1 MFYSF
6 QQLLWSLD
14 TTARALRNLRR
25 GELMPVIYWIWKN
38 KRWTLIIVLLIYGF
52 FQTWQSNSLAGDLNK
67 AKADCKTKVQQEVD
81 KAVKP
86 YQVAITNAKEQKAIT
101 EKAWSDKYIEVE
113 QNAIK
118 KIQDANAAARSADL
132 AASGLS
138 KQLSEANKRLST
150 APRQTIIEYTIT
162 NSELLEACTAEYR
175 SMAEKADGHAIDVE
189 RLSEIWPR

>member
-1 MFYSF
+1 MP
-6 QQLLWSLD
+6 LL
-14 TTARALRNLRR
+14 
-25 GELMPVIYWIWKN
+25 YWIWNN
-38 KRWTLIIVLLIYGF
+38 KRWSLIIVLLIYAV
-52 FQTWQSNSLAGDLNK
+52 FQTWQSNSLAGDLSK
-67 AKADCKTKVQQEVD
+67 VKADCKTKVQHEVD

-86 YQVAITNAKEQKAIT
+86 YQDAITNAKEQKAIT

-162 NSELLEACTAEYR
+162 NSELLEVCTAEYR

-189 RLSEIWPR
+189 RLSGTWPNNEPLK

>member
-1 MFYSF
+1 MSF
-6 QQLLWSLD
+6 LLL
-14 TTARALRNLRR
+14 
-25 GELMPVIYWIWKN
+25 IWNN
-38 KRWTLIIVLLIYGF
+38 KRWTLIIVLLIYAV
-52 FQTWQSNSLAGDLNK
+52 FQTWQSNSLTGDLNK
-67 AKADCKTKVQQEVD
+67 AEANCDVRVAE
-81 KAVKP
+81 AIAP
-86 YQVAITNAKEQKAIT
+86 YETAITKAKEQKAIT

-150 APRQTIIEYTIT
+150 APRETIIEYTIT

-189 RLSEIWPR
+189 RLSEAWPE

>member
-1 MFYSF
+1 
-6 QQLLWSLD
+6 
-14 TTARALRNLRR
+14 
-25 GELMPVIYWIWKN
+25 MPLIYWIWNN
-38 KRWTLIIVLLIYGF
+38 KRWTLIIVLLIYAM

-86 YQVAITNAKEQKAIT
+86 YQDAITNAKEQKAIT
-101 EKAWSDKYIEVE
+101 ERAWSDKYIEVE

-118 KIQDANAAARSADL
+118 KIQAANAAARSADL

-175 SMAEKADGHAIDVE
+175 TMAEKADGHAIDVE
-189 RLSEIWPR
+189 RLSGTWPE

>member
-1 MFYSF
+1 MPI
-6 QQLLWSLD
+6 LIVLWKFK
-14 TTARALRNLRR
+14 
-25 GELMPVIYWIWKN
+25 YWIVIAI
-38 KRWTLIIVLLIYGF
+38 LSSVYLC
-52 FQTWQSNSLAGDLNK
+52 QLAYTNHLSGKLKEVETACDVRVEK
-67 AKADCKTKVQQEVD
+67 AI
-81 KAVKP
+81 KP
-86 YQVAITNAKEQKAIT
+86 YEDAIDRAQE
-101 EKAWSDKYIEVE
+101 EKATIMQTWSDKYIQVE

-150 APRQTIIEYTIT
+150 ASHQTIVEYTIT

-189 RLSEIWPR
+189 RLSKVWPEGKALK

>member
-1 MFYSF
+1 MPL
-6 QQLLWSLD
+6 LLW
-14 TTARALRNLRR
+14 
-25 GELMPVIYWIWKN
+25 IWNN
-38 KRWTLIIVLLIYGF
+38 KRWTLIFVLLIYGL
-52 FQTWQSNSLAGDLNK
+52 FQTWQSNSLAGDLSK

-81 KAVKP
+81 KAIKP

-138 KQLSEANKRLST
+138 KQLSEANKRLSS

-175 SMAEKADGHAIDVE
+175 SVAEKADGHAIDVE
-189 RLSEIWPR
+189 RLRETWPE

>member
-1 MFYSF
+1 MPI
-6 QQLLWSLD
+6 LLL
-14 TTARALRNLRR
+14 
-25 GELMPVIYWIWKN
+25 IWNN
-38 KRWTLIIVLLIYGF
+38 KRWTLITVLLIYAV

-67 AKADCKTKVQQEVD
+67 AKGDCKTKVQHEVD

-86 YQVAITNAKEQKAIT
+86 YQDAITNAKEQKAVT

-162 NSELLEACTAEYR
+162 NSELLEVCTAEYR

-189 RLSEIWPR
+189 RLSGTWPE

>member
-1 MFYSF
+1 MPI
-6 QQLLWSLD
+6 LLL
-14 TTARALRNLRR
+14 
-25 GELMPVIYWIWKN
+25 IWNN

-52 FQTWQSNSLAGDLNK
+52 LQTWQSNSLAGDLSK

-138 KQLSEANKRLST
+138 KQLSEAIKRLST

-162 NSELLEACTAEYR
+162 NSELLEACTEEYR
-175 SMAEKADGHAIDVE
+175 GVAEKADGHAIDVE
-189 RLSEIWPR
+189 RLSGTWPE

>member
-1 MFYSF
+1 MP
-6 QQLLWSLD
+6 LLL
-14 TTARALRNLRR
+14 L
-25 GELMPVIYWIWKN
+25 IWNN
-38 KRWTLIIVLLIYGF
+38 KRWTLILVLLIYAV

-67 AKADCKTKVQQEVD
+67 AKVECKNKIQQEVD

-86 YQVAITNAKEQKAIT
+86 YQDAITKAKEQKAIT

-150 APRQTIIEYTIT
+150 APHQTIIEYTIT

-189 RLSEIWPR
+189 RLSEVWPE

>member
-1 MFYSF
+1 MPF
-6 QQLLWSLD
+6 LL
-14 TTARALRNLRR
+14 
-25 GELMPVIYWIWKN
+25 VIWKN
-38 KRWTLIIVLLIYGF
+38 KRWTLIIVLLLCLLL
-52 FQTWQSNSLAGDLNK
+52 QTWQVNSLGGDLRDAETACDAQV
-67 AKADCKTKVQQEVD
+67 AKAI
-81 KAVKP
+81 KP
-86 YQVAITNAKEQKAIT
+86 YQDSIVKAREQKAIT

-150 APRQTIIEYTIT
+150 APKETIIEYTIT

-175 SMAEKADGHAIDVE
+175 GMAEKADGHAIDVE
-189 RLSEIWPR
+189 RLNNAWPE

>member
-1 MFYSF
+1 MPF
-6 QQLLWSLD
+6 LLL
-14 TTARALRNLRR
+14 
-25 GELMPVIYWIWKN
+25 IWNN
-38 KRWTLIIVLLIYGF
+38 KRWTLILVLLIYGF

-67 AKADCKTKVQQEVD
+67 AEVDCKTKVQQEVD

-86 YQVAITNAKEQKAIT
+86 YQDAITNAKEQKAIT

-138 KQLSEANKRLST
+138 KQLSEANKRLSA

-162 NSELLEACTAEYR
+162 NGELLEACTAEYR
-175 SMAEKADGHAIDVE
+175 SMAEKADGHSIDVE
-189 RLSEIWPR
+189 RLSEVWPE

>member
-1 MFYSF
+1 MSSVG
-6 QQLLWSLD
+6 SLSMSYAESACD
-14 TTARALRNLRR
+14 AR
-25 GELMPVIYWIWKN
+25 V
-38 KRWTLIIVLLIYGF
+38 
-52 FQTWQSNSLAGDLNK
+52 
-67 AKADCKTKVQQEVD
+67 AKAI
-81 KAVKP
+81 KP
-86 YQVAITNAKEQKAIT
+86 YRDSIVKAKEQKAIT

-150 APRQTIIEYTIT
+150 APKETIIEYTVT
-162 NSELLEACTAEYR
+162 NNELLEACTAEYR

-189 RLSEIWPR
+189 RLSNIWPEKDLFK

>member
-1 MFYSF
+1 MP
-6 QQLLWSLD
+6 LLL
-14 TTARALRNLRR
+14 L
-25 GELMPVIYWIWKN
+25 IWNN
-38 KRWTLIIVLLIYGF
+38 KRWTLILVLLIYGV
-52 FQTWQSNSLAGDLNK
+52 FQTWQSNSLTGDLSK
-67 AKADCKTKVQQEVD
+67 TKADCRTKVQQEVD

-86 YQVAITNAKEQKAIT
+86 YQDAITKSKEQKAIT

-118 KIQDANAAARSADL
+118 KIQDANAAARRADL

-150 APRQTIIEYTIT
+150 ASHQTIVEYTIT

-189 RLSEIWPR
+189 RLMEAWPN

>member
-1 MFYSF
+1 MP
-6 QQLLWSLD
+6 LL
-14 TTARALRNLRR
+14 
-25 GELMPVIYWIWKN
+25 YWIWNN
-38 KRWTLIIVLLIYGF
+38 KRWTLIIVLFIYGF
-52 FQTWQSNSLAGDLNK
+52 FQTWQSNSLTGDLNK

-86 YQVAITNAKEQKAIT
+86 YQDAITTAKEQKAIT

-118 KIQDANAAARSADL
+118 KIQDANAAARNADL

-138 KQLSEANKRLST
+138 KQLSEANKRLS
-150 APRQTIIEYTIT
+150 AASRQTIIEYTIT

-189 RLSEIWPR
+189 RLSEVWPVEKPSS

>member
-1 MFYSF
+1 MPI
-6 QQLLWSLD
+6 LLW
-14 TTARALRNLRR
+14 
-25 GELMPVIYWIWKN
+25 IWNN
-38 KRWTLIIVLLIYGF
+38 KRWTLIIVLLLCLF
-52 FQTWQSNSLAGDLNK
+52 FQTWQVNSLAGDLGK
-67 AKADCKTKVQQEVD
+67 AETACDARVAKAI
-81 KAVKP
+81 KP
-86 YQVAITNAKEQKAIT
+86 YQAAIKTAKEQKAIT
-101 EKAWSDKYIEVE
+101 EKVWSDKYIEVE

-150 APRQTIIEYTIT
+150 APKETIIEYTIT

-189 RLSEIWPR
+189 RLSEVWPEDKALK

>member
-1 MFYSF
+1 MPI
-6 QQLLWSLD
+6 LLW
-14 TTARALRNLRR
+14 
-25 GELMPVIYWIWKN
+25 IWNN
-38 KRWTLIIVLLIYGF
+38 KRWTLIIVLLLCLF
-52 FQTWQSNSLAGDLNK
+52 FQTWHVNNLAGDLR
-67 AKADCKTKVQQEVD
+67 KVETACDARVD
-81 KAVKP
+81 KAIKP
-86 YQVAITNAKEQKAIT
+86 YRDSIVKAQEKKAIT

-150 APRQTIIEYTIT
+150 ASHQTIVEYTIT

-189 RLSEIWPR
+189 RLREVWPEDKPSK